1 MTPASEPRRPLPPDD
16 AQRIIELLGL
26 EPLPVEGILFR
37 QTWRLDEG
45 DHIVGTAIYGAMT
58 DHPDSFSAM
67 HRLTDTEIWHFY
79 AGDAIDVLL
88 LHPDGT
94 HSEHRL
100 GSDVLGGDIP
110 QLVVPAGTWMG
121 GRLRSGG
128 RFALFGNTMAP
139 GFTSASF
146 ENGDRA
152 ALTAGWPAAS
162 ARITELTRPGSPTR
176 MPDGY

>member
-1 MTPASEPRRPLPPDD
+1 MPTNEAS
-16 AQRIIELLGL
+16 RIIEMLRLQV
-26 EPLPVEGILFR
+26 LPVEGILFR
-37 QTWRLDEG
+37 QTWRLDDG
-45 DHIVGTAIYGAMT
+45 DRVVGTAIYGAMT
-58 DHPDSFSAM
+58 DDPDSFSAM

-79 AGDAIDVLL
+79 AGDPVQVLL

-94 HSEHRL
+94 HSTPRL
-100 GSDVLGGDIP
+100 GSDVLAGEVP

-121 GRLRSGG
+121 GRLAPGG

-152 ALTAGWPAAS
+152 SLCNGWPAAS